1 MTDANDARERNH
13 RRGKHLKFTVFT
25 GFMARAS
32 AMLVTI
38 VSVPLTLS
46 YLGNERFGLW
56 MTATSVVSMLAFAD
70 FGIGNGLL
78 SAVAEASGRDDLDQ
92 IRRYISSGLT
102 ILIAIAACMLLLFF
116 STAYPLVDWSH
127 VFNVHSPTARAE
139 AGPTIAALVVCVA
152 CSVSALVV
160 PRVQLALQYGFIYN
174 LWVTIAQFAVI
185 CAIWLI
191 SIGHGSVPLLI
202 LALSGL
208 PPLISAI
215 NGLIFFRRNRQYRPR
230 WAFVDKAAM
239 RRILSTG
246 FMFVLL
252 QIGLSISFTSD
263 KLIIA
268 RLLGAEAVASYSVYE
283 RVFGVGVNVVMVM
296 LTPIWPAY
304 AEAWARNDTEW
315 VRRALRR
322 SLSLS
327 IGVSAAFAASIV
339 VAGPLIVTLW
349 TRKNVPVDSI
359 VLYGLGIWCVIQ
371 ATLNALSMLLNG
383 LHMIRIQVIAS
394 ILTACVAI
402 PLKLLLV
409 RDLGPAGAVL
419 ASSAVAICFS
429 VIPFSI
435 VVRKIA
441 RKPNPQAAGHPT

>member
-1 MTDANDARERNH
+1 MTDANDARDRNH
-13 RRGKHLKFTVFT
+13 RRGKHLKLTVFT
-25 GFMARAS
+25 GFMARAG

-46 YLGNERFGLW
+46 YLGDERFGLW

-92 IRRYISSGLT
+92 IRRYISSGFT

-116 STAYPLVDWSH
+116 STAYPLVDWAH
-127 VFNVHSPTARAE
+127 VFNVHTPTARAE
-139 AGPTIAALVVCVA
+139 AGPAIAALVLCVA
-152 CSVSALVV
+152 GSVSALVV

-174 LWVTIAQFAVI
+174 LSVTIAQFAVI

-202 LALSGL
+202 FALSGV
-208 PPLISAI
+208 PVLISGI
-215 NGLIFFRRNRQYRPR
+215 NGVLFFRRNRQFRPA

-239 RRILSTG
+239 RRILNTG
-246 FMFVLL
+246 LLFVLL
-252 QIGLSISFTSD
+252 QIGISISFTSD

-268 RLLGAEAVASYSVYE
+268 RLLGAEAVASYAVYE
-283 RVFGVGVNVVMVM
+283 RVFGVGVNLVLVM

-349 TRKNVPVDSI
+349 TRKNVHVDSI

-371 ATLNALSMLLNG
+371 SMLNALSMLLNG

-394 ILTACVAI
+394 ILSACVAI
-402 PLKLLLV
+402 PLKLFLV

-419 ASSAVAICFS
+419 ASSAVAVGFS
-429 VIPFSI
+429 VLPFSI
-435 VVRKIA
+435 VVWKITRKS
-441 RKPNPQAAGHPT
+441 NPEAASHPT